1 MRKCFPDPFRVRVA
15 FRQQQ
20 LQINQLSGRV
30 GGCWTTRPHSSE
42 PTDGHILFIWSGSLM
57 SFN

>member
-30 GGCWTTRPHSSE
+30 AWVIVGRPDRIRVNRQMDTSYSS
-42 PTDGHILFIWSGSLM
+42 GRVV
-57 SFN
+57 